1 MGFVAFSISYH
12 VTNDVNSVTALHTYN
27 GEIAPFSVHLPLLR
41 A

>member
-12 VTNDVNSVTALHTYN
+12 VTSDVNSVMAMHTHN
-27 GEIAPFSVHLPLLR
+27 GEIAPFSVHLLLLC